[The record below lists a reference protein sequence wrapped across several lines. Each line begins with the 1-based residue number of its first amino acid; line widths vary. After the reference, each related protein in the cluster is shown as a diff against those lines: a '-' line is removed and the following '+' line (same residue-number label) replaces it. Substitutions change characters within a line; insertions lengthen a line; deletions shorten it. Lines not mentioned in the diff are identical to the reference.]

1 MGFKQPASV
10 PEIVTQLRHIA
21 RECSSP
27 YNDGYISFELKKDL
41 YLIKDILDN
50 LIEQCP
56 SFAGEEEWLTNREK
70 ERIVNYL
77 KK

>member
-1 MGFKQPASV
+1 MGFKQPANV
-10 PEIVTQLRHIA
+10 PEIVSHLRQIA

-56 SFAGEEEWLTNREK
+56 NFSGEQEWLTKREK